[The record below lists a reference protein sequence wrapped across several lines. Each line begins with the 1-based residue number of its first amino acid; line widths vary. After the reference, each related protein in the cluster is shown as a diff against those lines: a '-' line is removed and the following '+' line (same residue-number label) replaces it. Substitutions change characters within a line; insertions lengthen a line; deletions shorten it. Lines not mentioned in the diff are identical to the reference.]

1 MNRMALFL
9 ISLAVL
15 LSGCKTAY
23 YNTMEALGHPKR
35 EILVSRVQDARD
47 SQTEAKEQF
56 QTALEQ
62 FSSVVN
68 FKGGQLEDKYD
79 ELKLE
84 YERSLNKADN
94 VRKRIAS
101 VKSVAEALFD
111 EWEKELDQYTNP
123 QLRVVSES
131 KLEET
136 RSQYTRLVDKMDRA
150 KAKMDPVLNALY
162 DQVLFLKHNLNAQA
176 IVSLKEELIW
186 VEQNT
191 EQLVKE
197 MEAAI
202 VEANAFIGAMSQE

>member
-1 MNRMALFL
+1 MNRMKLILIGAGVFL
-9 ISLAVL
+9 T
-15 LSGCKTAY
+15 GCKSVY

-35 EILVSRVQDARD
+35 QILVSRVQDARD

-56 QTALEQ
+56 QTALER

-68 FKGGQLEDKYD
+68 FQGGELEAKYN
-79 ELKLE
+79 ELKVE
-84 YERSLNKADN
+84 YEHSLDKADT

-111 EWEKELDQYTNP
+111 EWEKELEQYTNP
-123 QLRVVSES
+123 QLRAVSES
-131 KLEET
+131 KLKDT
-136 RSQYTRLVDKMDRA
+136 RSQYARLVDKMDRA
-150 KAKMDPVLNALY
+150 KEKMDPVLNALY

-202 VEANAFIGAMSQE
+202 VEANAFIGAISQE